1 MDLALVSP
9 TLIPDPA
16 SADSEIPR
24 LLEKTLLDLGY
35 GARLLTRTRVP
46 IIRFCEQPTPE
57 LLEALL
63 ENRAKWVRVCE
74 LLRAC
79 PMVDGITD
87 LGFLTG
93 EGEGR
98 STETKEGKESAH

>member
-9 TLIPDPA
+9 TLTPDPA
-16 SADSEIPR
+16 SADSEVPR

-57 LLEALL
+57 LLEALI
-63 ENRAKWVRVCE
+63 ENRAKWVRTCILLDVCPRVE
-74 LLRAC
+74 
-79 PMVDGITD
+79 GITD
-87 LGFLTG
+87 LGW
-93 EGEGR
+93 
-98 STETKEGKESAH
+98 